1 MDYDVG
7 ADLLLY
13 STSYYI
19 QQNCNVCIYQGNREG
34 KREEI
39 ARETYK
45 VIERKLSRR
54 GQKNEYY
61 KQANI
66 NIK

>member
-19 QQNCNVCIYQGNREG
+19 QQNCNVCIISGKPRREARG
-34 KREEI
+34 DSKR
-39 ARETYK
+39 
-45 VIERKLSRR
+45 
-54 GQKNEYY
+54 
-61 KQANI
+61 
-66 NIK
+66 NIKSNRKKIE